1 MRHVQY
7 TWVGGSSSTGEK
19 MNVLPAREAFH
30 EAVRRL
36 QLPRSSTVGK
46 DLVFYK
52 LQRNKTFG
60 RVSLYAVVGLSGG
73 PDSVALTFLARQA
86 FSRVVAVTVDHR

>member
-1 MRHVQY
+1 MRHVQLH
-7 TWVGGSSSTGEK
+7 VGGWVQLLE

-52 LQRNKTFG
+52 LQRNKTLG
-60 RVSLYAVVGLSGG
+60 RVSLLYAVVGLSGG
-73 PDSVALTFLARQA
+73 PDSVALAFLARQA